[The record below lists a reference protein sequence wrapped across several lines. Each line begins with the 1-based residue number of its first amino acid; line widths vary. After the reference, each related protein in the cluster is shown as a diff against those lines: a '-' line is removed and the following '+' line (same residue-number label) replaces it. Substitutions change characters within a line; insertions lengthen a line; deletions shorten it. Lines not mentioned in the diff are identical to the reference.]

1 MKIDWLIEQRD
12 TDKIRAL
19 FEKQRENLFVKKRIE
34 KNVNENNIPGFRRER
49 FWEVMLMCLLTTQQR
64 SGPNSAVS
72 RFCNANQF
80 SLGLEDCSLNGN
92 RLSYFVEETLTKFG
106 GLRRARTIGKETEH
120 NFKWLSE
127 NGWNEI
133 HEIANELVALR
144 TEKPNNN
151 CIPVERRA
159 ASFVAKNLKGF
170 GPKQS
175 RNLWQTLG
183 LFRFEI
189 PIDSRITKWLNKNGF
204 PFKLSASALSD
215 INYYEFVMTGIQKL
229 CEKCEVLPCILDAAI
244 FASFDQDWPEE
255 MIMS

>member
-1 MKIDWLIEQRD
+1 LEIDWLIEKVD

-19 FEKQRENLFVKKRIE
+19 IEEQRDNPFVKKRIE
-34 KNVNENNIPGFRRER
+34 RNVNENKTGEFRREQ
-49 FWEVMLMCLLTTQQR
+49 FWKVMCVCLLSTQQR
-64 SGPNSAVS
+64 TGPNSAVT
-72 RFCNANQF
+72 RFCTASPF
-80 SLGLEDCSLNGN
+80 PLGLEDCSLHGNG
-92 RLSYFVEETLTKFG
+92 LSYFVADTLTKFRG
-106 GLRRARTIGKETEH
+106 IRRAKTIGEEAEH

-133 HEIANELVALR
+133 HEIANGLVVLR
-144 TEKPNNN
+144 KEKPNNN
-151 CIPVERRA
+151 CIPVERKA
-159 ASFVAKNLKGF
+159 ASIVSKNLKGF

-204 PFKLSASALSD
+204 PFKLSAGALSD
-215 INYYEFVMTGIQKL
+215 INYYEFVLTGIQKL

-244 FASFDQDWPEE
+244 FASFDQNWSEDKYV
-255 MIMS
+255 